1 MGDRAALE
9 SGSDG
14 EAFVAMVKPADLRN
28 RDHLAAVR
36 RLDGASIRAV
46 FVERQMGARVVI
58 VIDVRD
64 QDPAQMPFVNND
76 HMVKTLAANRAE
88 GPRDVRILPRR
99 SWRRNDLCDPH
110 NPSPLLK
117 ASPVRRV
124 AVSQQVAWR
133 GVPRGNASVIWWE
146 SQPVVGYCV
155 TFRCRIF
162 RRA

>member
-1 MGDRAALE
+1 SRWSVWAVDVRHRDSARNGVARHTGATVEDRAALE
-9 SGSDG
+9 SGSGG
-14 EAFVAMVKPADLRN
+14 ESFVAMVKPADLRN

-88 GPRDVRILPRR
+88 GPRDV
-99 SWRRNDLCDPH
+99 
-110 NPSPLLK
+110 
-117 ASPVRRV
+117 
-124 AVSQQVAWR
+124 
-133 GVPRGNASVIWWE
+133 
-146 SQPVVGYCV
+146 
-155 TFRCRIF
+155 
-162 RRA
+162 